1 MKKTIIKELL
11 FVVLL
16 TVVIVL
22 TLRMAIYDFIPNEN
36 TLPKSIQYSIDSAVE
51 TALSEIQ
58 KEENNNIKEN
68 NKTHTLLKSYI
79 IEETDLIDYVPKSK
93 YTSGK
98 TDPFSDYTETN
109 KSKRNR

>member
-11 FVVLL
+11 FIMLL

-36 TLPKSIQYSIDSAVE
+36 TLPKSIQYNVDSAVE
-51 TALSEIQ
+51 TTLNEIQ

-68 NKTHTLLKSYI
+68 SKSETLLKSYI
-79 IEETDLIDYVPKSK
+79 IEETDLIDYIPKSK

-98 TDPFSDYTETN
+98 TDPFSDYNETN
-109 KSKRNR
+109 KSNR